1 MDGLDHST
9 ENIAPLPKPQMPPMV
24 ILAMLILAAFMGVLI
39 GGALVYAYSS
49 WVGLELGAALSDLD
63 ENSPRHIRD
72 FARITNIISHFFAF
86 TVPALIVAMLL
97 SRRQWLAFLKLE
109 QHPPIY
115 DLILGIFFILVSF
128 PLAQFTYWLNKQ
140 IPLPDWIVQMETAA
154 EGMIKSLLVMQSP
167 AELLLNLVVM
177 AVLPALGEEL
187 VFRGIVQ
194 QQFEKITKNGHLAV
208 WITAI
213 VFSAIHMQFQ
223 GFLPRLAL
231 GAVLG
236 YTFFWTRNLWVPI
249 LAHFVINGIQVVA
262 QYFAAEQLK
271 KMDLDE
277 ANQAHWGSTLIS
289 LVLTIGI
296 GYYLWL
302 RNRTRITENDKL

>member
-1 MDGLDHST
+1 MNGLDHST
-9 ENIAPLPKPQMPPMV
+9 ENMVPLPKPQMPPMV
-24 ILAMLILAAFMGVLI
+24 ILVLLILAAFMGVLI
-39 GGALVYAYSS
+39 GGALVYGYSS
-49 WVGLELGAALSDLD
+49 SVGLELGTALSELD
-63 ENSPRHIRD
+63 KNSPRHIRD
-72 FARITNIISHFFAF
+72 FARIVNMISHFFAF
-86 TVPALIVAMLL
+86 TIPALTVAVLL
-97 SRRQWLAFLKLE
+97 FRSRWLAFLKLE
-109 QHPPIY
+109 KYPPIY
-115 DLILGIFFILVSF
+115 NLVLGIFFILVSF

-140 IPLPDWIVQMETAA
+140 IPLPDWVVQMETAA

-167 AELLLNLVVM
+167 AELFLNLVVM

-194 QQFEKITKNGHLAV
+194 QQFEKITKNGHLAI

-249 LAHFVINGIQVVA
+249 LAHFIINGMQVVA
-262 QYFAAEQLK
+262 QYFAAAQLE
-271 KMDLDE
+271 KMDLDQ
-277 ANQAHWGSTLIS
+277 ANQAHWGSTFVS
-289 LVLTIGI
+289 LALTIGI